1 MNLYNQEKTN
11 EEVLEQTDQNKDSLH
26 SLILYNDDVHNFEYV
41 IESLIKVCRHDLEQA
56 TQCTYLVH
64 FKGKCDV
71 KKGSLSLLKPMK
83 DALISRDLRATI
95 D

>member
-11 EEVLEQTDQNKDSLH
+11 EEVLEQTDQNQGSLH

-71 KKGSLSLLKPMK
+71 KKGSLAFLKPMQ